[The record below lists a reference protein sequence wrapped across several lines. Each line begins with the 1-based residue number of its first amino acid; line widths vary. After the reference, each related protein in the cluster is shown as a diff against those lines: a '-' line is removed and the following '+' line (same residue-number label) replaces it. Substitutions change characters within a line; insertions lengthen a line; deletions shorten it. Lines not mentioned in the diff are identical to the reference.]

1 MNMDLAISPIPPF
14 VKAAKAVTRLIPP
27 VWRFSGISNRIVKP
41 LVCSFISGALFRSTI
56 WTYRGRDIEMIVDPS
71 DCVGGNLFFI
81 PHMYDRW
88 ERKFLM
94 KRLPRG
100 GVFVDVG
107 SNIGAYALFAAE
119 IVGASGKVI
128 AFEAA
133 TENFRL
139 LRKNIEINGR
149 NSVIAAYQIGISDKK
164 EMLRLGL
171 NREGNRGANSFLK
184 TEGETEE
191 VQCYSLYDAL
201 QMAEVK
207 KIDVLKLDIEGF
219 EYPVLNRFFDDIADI
234 PQLKPAYI
242 LVEIEGG
249 PQTAERKQLLRS
261 LISDNGYRI
270 LRERENTLF
279 ERSA

>member
-14 VKAAKAVTRLIPP
+14 VKAAKAMTRLIPP

-56 WTYRGRDIEMIVDPS
+56 WNYRGRDIEMILDPS

-94 KRLPRG
+94 KRLPKG

-171 NREGNRGANSFLK
+171 NRQGNRGANSFLK
-184 TEGETEE
+184 AEGETEE
-191 VQCYSLYDAL
+191 VQCHSLYDAL
-201 QMAEVK
+201 QMADIK

-249 PQTAERKQLLRS
+249 PQTAERKRQLRS